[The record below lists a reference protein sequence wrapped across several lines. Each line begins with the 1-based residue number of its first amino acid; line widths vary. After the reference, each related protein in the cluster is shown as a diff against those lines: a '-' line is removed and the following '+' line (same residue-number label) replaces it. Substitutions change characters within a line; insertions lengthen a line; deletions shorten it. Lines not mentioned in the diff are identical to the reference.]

1 MATYP
6 NNYRTGVGFLP
17 NYTFFGIIPYYIYN
31 AELGTGAGSRLNW
44 LIGSDGGGFPKTS
57 SAPDG
62 YDMKTPFPPVKA
74 GGISAWNDPVAQLS
88 MTGALLQ
95 GGPMEGT
102 GSMEFTV
109 PDGSLSMVISMS
121 GNVAI
126 ATLTGE
132 SMVLRLTVGLSGN
145 GAFQLT
151 GTNNLALIVPFEG
164 AGTVLTMGAGATDLR
179 GLLSMEGEW
188 SPFTELSPEGLAN
201 AVWSSLAAQYNDA
214 GTMGNKLNSASA
226 AGDPWGADL
235 SSYPA
240 GTAGSHLAILAK
252 INRNKTISD
261 PATGILTVYD
271 DDGVTP
277 LLTAQLYKDAAGSE
291 TYSGTGVERRERL
304 A

>member
-17 NYTFFGIIPYYIYN
+17 NYTFFGIIPYYVYN
-31 AELGTGAGSRLNW
+31 AELGTGAGSRLNTQ
-44 LIGSDGGGFPKTS
+44 IGTDGNGFRRTS

-62 YDMKTPFPPVKA
+62 YGMKAPFPPVKA
-74 GGISAWNDPVAQLS
+74 GGISAWNGPVVQLS

-102 GSMEFTV
+102 GSMEFTAA
-109 PDGSLSMVISMS
+109 DGALSLVISMS

-126 ATLTGE
+126 ATLTGD
-132 SMVLRLTVGLSGN
+132 SMVLRMTVGLNGT

-188 SPFTELSPEGLAN
+188 TPFTELSPEGLAN

-214 GTMGNKLNSASA
+214 GTMGNKLNTASSGGVDLNALAAAVHQYALEGGYTFEEVTRIMASA
-226 AGDPWGADL
+226 L
-235 SSYPA
+235 A
-240 GTAGSHLAILAK
+240 GTSQKTGSTIVFTGLDGATDRITGSFDAEN
-252 INRNKTISD
+252 NR
-261 PATGILTVYD
+261 
-271 DDGVTP
+271 
-277 LLTAQLYKDAAGSE
+277 
-291 TYSGTGVERRERL
+291 TGVIL
-304 A
+304 DGG

>member
-17 NYTFFGIIPYYIYN
+17 NYTFFGIIPYYVYN
-31 AELGTGAGSRLNW
+31 AELGTGAGSRLNTQ
-44 LIGSDGGGFPKTS
+44 IGTDGNGFKRTS

-62 YDMKTPFPPVKA
+62 YGMKAPFPPVKA
-74 GGISAWNDPVAQLS
+74 GGISAWNDPIAQLS

-95 GGPMEGT
+95 GGPMEGS
-102 GSMEFTV
+102 GSMEFTA
-109 PDGSLSMVISMS
+109 PDGSLSLVISMS

-126 ATLTGE
+126 ATLTGD
-132 SMVLRLTVGLSGN
+132 SMVLRLTVGLDGT

-188 SPFTELSPEGLAN
+188 TPFTELSPEGLAN

-214 GTMGNKLNSASA
+214 GTMGNKLNTASSGGVDYNALAAAVWQYIIESGISAEEA
-226 AGDPWGADL
+226 MRIYGAVLAGKVSG
-235 SSYPA
+235 A
-240 GTAGSHLAILAK
+240 GTGTEVFRD
-252 INRNKTISD
+252 INDTKNRVTATVDSNGNRSTITLD
-261 PATGILTVYD
+261 PN
-271 DDGVTP
+271 
-277 LLTAQLYKDAAGSE
+277 
-291 TYSGTGVERRERL
+291 
-304 A
+304 